1 MVMRPDPRTK
11 KNRTQQLPY
20 VGYVY
25 RAVAQSLTSDALM
38 VARGSTVLSRRAGSV
53 RVLWVAR
60 EEVVVDLKV

>member
-1 MVMRPDPRTK
+1 
-11 KNRTQQLPY
+11 
-20 VGYVY
+20 
-25 RAVAQSLTSDALM
+25 M